1 MMKSPAVLLSIAFA
15 LLVTAT
21 SLIAGD
27 VPKAIGK
34 KAVPFTLEDQ
44 FERKWTWSRHWM
56 GKPTVLVL
64 SDWKGS
70 DFTPSWTTPLTETF
84 KERVK
89 FVALADVSLAP
100 SFIHNMLRSK
110 FREAYSYSILLD
122 WDGDVFKHY
131 LVQPG
136 LPNVIYVD
144 AEGVVRLHTWG
155 KGSADH
161 VKAFANELEKLL

>member
-1 MMKSPAVLLSIAFA
+1 MMRSSAGVLSVAIA
-15 LLVTAT
+15 LLVVTT

-34 KAVPFTLEDQ
+34 KAVPFILEDQ
-44 FERKWTWSRHWM
+44 FKQKWTWSKHWM

-70 DFTPSWTTPLTETF
+70 DYTASWTAPLTETF
-84 KERVK
+84 KDRVK

-100 SFIHNMLRSK
+100 SFIHDMLRTK
-110 FREAYSYSILLD
+110 FRDAYSYSILLD

-155 KGSADH
+155 KGSAEH